1 MNGGER
7 MEKTELI
14 KVIDT
19 QTQTIKTKNFDI
31 SFNELLDMYNN
42 KELIISPDYQRMFRW
57 SEEKQSM
64 LIESLILE
72 MPLPPVFVIEIEDG
86 IYELI
91 DGLQRISTYLH
102 FRYNDI
108 EEELKESFCND
119 NLKEPLE
126 LIGCDII
133 KELNGC
139 TFDDLPRPVQ
149 LKLKRNFIRIEV
161 LRKET
166 DSNIRY
172 HMFKRLNTGGE
183 ILSDQEVRNCTIRLL
198 GDSFNNFIIECS
210 KNEHF
215 KKVIE
220 NVLEDYAVTKKD
232 QELVLRYF
240 ALKNNLD
247 NYKKDLNFFLTNYM
261 EKVTTE
267 EFPFDYESEKRTF
280 EIVFKRLYE
289 MYGKNAFSSLIDA
302 KSDKYKTDLIMYLF
316 DSFTCGLANN
326 IDILETK
333 SNDNL
338 RSILK
343 ELRISTDFLK
353 TRTGGK
359 GNTEERI
366 SMVGDAID
374 KCPNV

>member
-1 MNGGER
+1 

-14 KVIDT
+14 QAIDT
-19 QTQTIKTKNFDI
+19 QTKTIKTKNFDI

-72 MPLPPVFVIEIEDG
+72 MPIPPIFVIEIEDG

-102 FRYNDI
+102 FRFDDI
-108 EEELKESFCND
+108 DDELKESFCSE
-119 NLKEPLE
+119 NLNGPLK
-126 LIGCDII
+126 LTGCDII

-161 LRKET
+161 LRNET
-166 DSNIRY
+166 DANIRY

-198 GDSFNNFIIECS
+198 GNSFNDFIIQCS
-210 KNEHF
+210 EYEYF
-215 KKVIE
+215 KKAID
-220 NVLEDYAVTKKD
+220 NVVEDFSITKKD

-240 ALKNNLD
+240 ALKNNLE

-261 EKVTTE
+261 EKVTTK
-267 EFPFDYESEKRTF
+267 EFPFDYEKEKCAF
-280 EIVFKRLYE
+280 ETVFKFLYD
-289 MYGKNAFSSLIDA
+289 MYGKNAFSSLID
-302 KSDKYKTDLIMYLF
+302 KENDKYKTDIIMYMY
-316 DSFTCGLANN
+316 DSFTCGLASC
-326 IDILETK
+326 IDFLEHKDKEKLK
-333 SNDNL
+333 SAL
-338 RSILK
+338 T
-343 ELRISTDFLK
+343 ELRVSQEFLK

-359 GNTEERI
+359 ANTEERI
-366 SMVGDAID
+366 VMVGEIIE
-374 KCPNV
+374 KCPIN

>member
-1 MNGGER
+1 
-7 MEKTELI
+7 MEKIELI
-14 KVIDT
+14 KAIDM

-64 LIESLILE
+64 LVESLILE

-119 NLKEPLE
+119 NLNSPLE
-126 LIGCDII
+126 LTGCDII

-139 TFDDLPRPVQ
+139 KFDDLPRPVQ

-198 GDSFNNFIIECS
+198 GDKFNNFIIECS
-210 KNEHF
+210 SNQYF

-240 ALKNNLD
+240 ALKNNLA

-267 EFPFDYESEKRTF
+267 EFDFDYEIEKNTF
-280 EIVFKRLYE
+280 EVVFKRLYE

-302 KSDKYKTDLIMYLF
+302 DNDKYKTDLVMYLF
-316 DSFTCGLANN
+316 DSFTCGLANK
-326 IDILETK
+326 IDVL
-333 SNDNL
+333 NL
-338 RSILK
+338 KANEVLKNELK
-343 ELRISTDFLK
+343 ELRISKDFLK

-374 KCPNV
+374 KCPNI

>member
-1 MNGGER
+1 
-7 MEKTELI
+7 MEKTDLI
-14 KVIDT
+14 KIIDT

-108 EEELKESFCND
+108 EEELKENFCND
-119 NLKEPLE
+119 NLKESLK

-139 TFDDLPRPVQ
+139 TFDDLPRPIQ

-210 KNEHF
+210 KNEHY

-261 EKVTTE
+261 EKVTTG

-280 EIVFKRLYE
+280 EIVFRRLFE
-289 MYGKNAFSSLIDA
+289 MYGKNAFSSLIDVEN
-302 KSDKYKTDLIMYLF
+302 DKYKTDLIMYLF
-316 DSFTCGLANN
+316 DSFTCGLANK

-333 SNDNL
+333 SNDDL
-338 RSILK
+338 KSILK
-343 ELRISTDFLK
+343 ELRTSTDFLK

-366 SMVGDAID
+366 LMVGDAID
-374 KCPNV
+374 KCPNI